1 MDWNQYAKD
10 IRQADANV
18 QRVVSGGKITLDKL
32 GFTNTLHQSGER
44 QGRDA
49 SINQSGGVGDE
60 VLAVYYVD
68 KGHYNGAELHWIT
81 DNGII
86 IITNALRGGGLD
98 ICTKLIARPQ
108 QLKRYPQGGNRDWN
122 ACEQMFPEKNWNVPS
137 WLIRKAETHQTLGLN
152 YTE

>member
-49 SINQSGGVGDE
+49 SINQSGGVGD
-60 VLAVYYVD
+60 
-68 KGHYNGAELHWIT
+68 
-81 DNGII
+81 
-86 IITNALRGGGLD
+86 
-98 ICTKLIARPQ
+98 
-108 QLKRYPQGGNRDWN
+108 
-122 ACEQMFPEKNWNVPS
+122 
-137 WLIRKAETHQTLGLN
+137 
-152 YTE
+152 